1 MKKILALFVA
11 AGLGSATGLSGAEPG
26 FPSPSEKD
34 ATPRAGLSGV
44 TFRLFEG
51 DWKTLPD
58 LDGLAPAHSGVL
70 LSNRVDLSPL
80 GAQGGMKCVFD
91 LAPGGIVALDNF
103 APARVLAG
111 FRRIFAT
118 APASAALYR
127 ACCVS
132 PPIQS
137 TPYCVPAAMKIGV
150 CGWPCARM

>member
-58 LDGLAPAHSGVL
+58 LDDLAPAHSGVL

-91 LAPGGIVALDNF
+91 LAPGQIHKRWESPAIAGRPFVIHAKNLNTKFFTIGI
-103 APARVLAG
+103 
-111 FRRIFAT
+111 
-118 APASAALYR
+118 
-127 ACCVS
+127 
-132 PPIQS
+132 
-137 TPYCVPAAMKIGV
+137 
-150 CGWPCARM
+150 